1 MRNKV
6 TIFVGEQELDVF
18 QDEDITINLSVQN
31 IQDISKVFT
40 DFTQGFSVPASPRNN
55 ATFEHY
61 YRTDIVGGADYRLR
75 ADGRIEINGLVFRYG
90 SIELEGVQMR
100 KNAPY
105 AYDITFY
112 GLLVNLTDI
121 FGEDYLYDLEGL
133 SDYNHDYNQ
142 QQVYNGLVGV
152 TLDPV
157 RYPLISAKDVWFYNS
172 NNGIHDANNIH
183 FHNRNETH
191 GIQYYD
197 LKPAI
202 TIEAIIEAIEAKYG
216 ITINLT
222 GVENFENL
230 YMWCHRHAGY
240 MYKDIP
246 TAMRWTQVIAPEPYS
261 VIATDWWNYSTSV
274 FTPQGI
280 TGSGNVYD
288 MLISIDVGSY
298 ANDYTIGVFID
309 GVLYAQQTKNGTA
322 GFAFLQIPVTNNSNV
337 YFAFKQS
344 TNETS
349 NCTVTDLSIQL
360 SFSPNTQYAS
370 AYNSGAQAAI
380 GTVDIP
386 SLMPEQ
392 KVSDFLASLCKM
404 FNLVIIP
411 VSDTEFDLLP
421 LDEWYGDGT
430 DVDLS
435 QYFDITESQVERP
448 QLYKQINFKYNET
461 GAITGEEYRLTN
473 DVGYGDLRSN
483 FVFDTDEELA
493 VELQFDQMLFTR
505 LTDQDTNVLTNVLA
519 GYAITREL
527 ETYLGQPFLFYMTPG
542 FDLATPPGSAVIGFV
557 DESETIVPGD
567 SCVAIDV
574 LNFASSSS
582 DYSNGANVTSTN
594 FGADLDPYFL
604 QSVNKSLYNTYWS
617 DYITDLYNPSRRLV
631 RVPAILPLGKIL
643 NFDLKN
649 KLIWNGQR
657 WLVNNVTINLT
668 TGRAEFE
675 LLNNV

>member
-55 ATFEHY
+55 AIFEHY

-133 SDYNHDYNQ
+133 SDYNHDYTQ
-142 QQVYNGLVGV
+142 RQVYNGLVG
-152 TLDPV
+152 TLLDPV
-157 RYPLISAKDVWFYNS
+157 RYPLISAKDVWFYDSASGN
-172 NNGIHDANNIH
+172 HDPNNIH
-183 FHNRNETH
+183 FHSANETH

-202 TIEAIIEAIEAKYG
+202 TIEAIIEAIETKYG

-246 TAMRWTQVIAPEPYS
+246 TAMRWTQVIAPSPYS
-261 VIATDWWNYSTSV
+261 VITTDWWNYSTST

-309 GVLYAQQTKNGTA
+309 GVLYAQQTQNGSA
-322 GFAFLQIPVTNNSNV
+322 VFVFSEIPVTNNSNV

-349 NCTVTDLSIQL
+349 SCTVDEVAIEL
-360 SFSPNTQYAS
+360 SFSPNTQYVS

-421 LDEWYGDGT
+421 LDEWYASGT

-493 VELQFDQMLFTR
+493 VEPQFDQMLFTR

-542 FDLATPPGSAVIGFV
+542 FDLITAPGTAVIGFV

-582 DYSNGANVTSTN
+582 GYSNGANVASTN

-604 QSVNKSLYNTYWS
+604 QSVNKSLYNEYWS

-657 WLVNNVTINLT
+657 WLVNNVSINLT

>member
-55 ATFEHY
+55 AIFEHY

-133 SDYNHDYNQ
+133 SAYNLDYTPNI
-142 QQVYNGLVGV
+142 VYAGLVSL
-152 TLDPV
+152 TLAPIV
-157 RYPLISAKDVWFYNS
+157 FPLITAKDVWFYDSS
-172 NNGIHDANNIH
+172 NNHDSNNIH
-183 FHNRNETH
+183 YHNQNETH
-191 GIQYYD
+191 GVQYYD

-202 TIEAIIEAIEAKYG
+202 EINKVVEAIEDKYG
-216 ITINLT
+216 ITINISGINDYDKLHI
-222 GVENFENL
+222 
-230 YMWCHRHAGY
+230 WCHRNAGY
-240 MYKDIP
+240 MYKDLP
-246 TAMRWTQVIAPEPYS
+246 TSMPWTKVLAPDPFAPVTTDYWDYS
-261 VIATDWWNYSTSV
+261 DSTFNPV
-274 FTPQGI
+274 GP
-280 TGSGNVYD
+280 TGSGIVWQFVID
-288 MLISIDVGSY
+288 IDVNGY
-298 ANDYTIGVFID
+298 ASDYIIGIFVD
-309 GVLYAQQTKNGTA
+309 EVLVAQQTRNGDGQWT
-322 GFAFLQIPVTNNSNV
+322 FNDINITNGSKA
-337 YFAFKQS
+337 YFAIKPS
-344 TNETS
+344 TNEL
-349 NCTVTDLSIQL
+349 VTLDVVEVLVSEMYGVDV
-360 SFSPNTQYAS
+360 YAN
-370 AYNSGAQAAI
+370 AYNSASQQIFGSI
-380 GTVDIP
+380 DIP

-392 KVSDFLASLCKM
+392 KVTDFLASLCKM
-404 FNLVIIP
+404 FNLVIIA

-493 VELQFDQMLFTR
+493 VEPQFDQMLFTR
-505 LTDQDTNVLTNVLA
+505 LTDQDTGDLTKLLA
-519 GYAITREL
+519 GYAVTREL
-527 ETYLGQPFLFYMTPG
+527 ETYLGQPFIFYVDSPITINPAV
-542 FDLATPPGSAVIGFV
+542 LAFV
-557 DESETIVPGD
+557 DPTETIISGHKSVSITQVVYANASNQNFND
-567 SCVAIDV
+567 ATTYS
-574 LNFASSSS
+574 LN
-582 DYSNGANVTSTN
+582 Y
-594 FGADLDPYFL
+594 GADIDPYLL
-604 QSVNKSLYNTYWS
+604 QSVNNSLYNTYWS

>member
-55 ATFEHY
+55 AIFEHY

-133 SDYNHDYNQ
+133 SDYNHDYDQ
-142 QQVYNGLVGV
+142 RQVYNGLVG
-152 TLDPV
+152 TLLDPV
-157 RYPLISAKDVWFYNS
+157 RYPLISAKDVWFYDS
-172 NNGIHDANNIH
+172 NNGNHDPNNIH
-183 FHNRNETH
+183 FHNENETH

-202 TIEAIIEAIEAKYG
+202 TIEAIIEAIETKYG

-246 TAMRWTQVIAPEPYS
+246 TAMRWTQVIAPSPYS
-261 VIATDWWNYSTSV
+261 VITTDWWNYSTST

-288 MLISIDVGSY
+288 MLISIDVGAY
-298 ANDYTIGVFID
+298 ANEYTIGVFID
-309 GVLYAQQTKNGTA
+309 GVLYAQQAQTGSA
-322 GFAFLQIPVTNNSNV
+322 VFVFSEIPVTNNSNV

-349 NCTVTDLSIQL
+349 SCTVDEVAIEL
-360 SFSPNTQYAS
+360 SFSPNTQYVS

-380 GTVDIP
+380 GVVDIP

-392 KVSDFLASLCKM
+392 KVTDFLASLCKM

-411 VSDTEFDLLP
+411 TSDTEFDLLP

-483 FVFDTDEELA
+483 FVFDTDDELA
-493 VELQFDQMLFTR
+493 VEPQFDQMLFTR

-542 FDLATPPGSAVIGFV
+542 FDLITAPGTAVIGFV

-582 DYSNGANVTSTN
+582 GYSNGANVTSTN

-604 QSVNKSLYNTYWS
+604 QSVNKSLYNEYWS

-649 KLIWNGQR
+649 KLTWNGQR
-657 WLVNNVTINLT
+657 WLVNNVSINLT

>member
-55 ATFEHY
+55 AIFEHY

-133 SDYNHDYNQ
+133 SAYNLDYSPAI
-142 QQVYNGLVGV
+142 VYAGLVSL
-152 TLDPV
+152 TLAPIV
-157 RYPLISAKDVWFYNS
+157 FPLITAKDVWFYDSASGN
-172 NNGIHDANNIH
+172 HDPNNIH
-183 FHNRNETH
+183 WHNQNETH
-191 GIQYYD
+191 GVQYYD

-202 TIEAIIEAIEAKYG
+202 QINRVVEAIEDKYG
-216 ITINLT
+216 ITINISGINDYDKLHI
-222 GVENFENL
+222 
-230 YMWCHRHAGY
+230 WCHRNAGY
-240 MYKDIP
+240 MYKDLP
-246 TAMRWTQVIAPEPYS
+246 TAMPWTKVLAPDNYAAVSP
-261 VIATDWWNYSTSV
+261 DWWNYTTSEFV
-274 FTPQGI
+274 PLNDEYYRLQI
-280 TGSGNVYD
+280 N
-288 MLISIDVGSY
+288 IDPGAY
-298 ANDYTIGVFID
+298 TNDYTIGVFVN
-309 GVLYAQQTKNGTA
+309 GVLAGQSIGNGVA
-322 GFAFLQIPVTNNSNV
+322 LVQVYNVLMFADDVV
-337 YFAFKQS
+337 YVAIKPS
-344 TNETS
+344 TNEI
-349 NCTVTDLSIQL
+349 VTFEVTRLRFVLENSPIVYLADAKNNATQQIFGSI
-360 SFSPNTQYAS
+360 
-370 AYNSGAQAAI
+370 
-380 GTVDIP
+380 DIP

-392 KVSDFLASLCKM
+392 KVTDFLVSLCKM
-404 FNLVIIP
+404 FNLVIIA

-461 GAITGEEYRLTN
+461 GAITGEQYRLTN

-493 VELQFDQMLFTR
+493 VEPQFDQMLFTR
-505 LTDQDTNVLTNVLA
+505 LTDQDTGDLTKLLA
-519 GYAITREL
+519 GYAVTREL
-527 ETYLGQPFLFYMTPG
+527 ETYLGQPFIFYVDSPISIYPAV
-542 FDLATPPGSAVIGFV
+542 LAFV
-557 DESETIVPGD
+557 DPTETIISGHKSVSVTQVVYANASNQVFND
-567 SCVAIDV
+567 ATTYS
-574 LNFASSSS
+574 LN
-582 DYSNGANVTSTN
+582 Y
-594 FGADLDPYFL
+594 GADIDPYLL
-604 QSVNKSLYNTYWS
+604 QSVNNSLYNEYWS